1 MHGPLV
7 CTVHHHFADVNS
19 VWEEKPTLRLKKKKK
34 KKRKPNTHIYIYMD
48 FANVCPKGTQ

>member
-19 VWEEKPTLRLKKKKK
+19 VWEEKPTLRLKKKKSA
-34 KKRKPNTHIYIYMD
+34 NQTLTYIYMD